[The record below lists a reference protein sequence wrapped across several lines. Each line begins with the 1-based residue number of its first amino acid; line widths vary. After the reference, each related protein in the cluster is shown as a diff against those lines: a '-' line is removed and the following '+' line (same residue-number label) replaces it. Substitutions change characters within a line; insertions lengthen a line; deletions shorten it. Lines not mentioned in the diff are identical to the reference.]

1 MRVRIED
8 VAKVAGVSMKTVSRV
23 LNHEPNV
30 SERTRQRVQ
39 TAVDTLNYRRRACS
53 PDVAHTW
60 WRCCSTTRRTTT

>member
-39 TAVDTLNYRRRACS
+39 TAVDTLNYRPLPSARVLGE
-53 PDVAHTW
+53 DVEGLHGKAEQ
-60 WRCCSTTRRTTT
+60 